1 MKYLNFDKTQLINLE
16 YSLSKEI
23 LRTNRGGAFSLTT
36 IIGCNTRKYH
46 GLLICP
52 VPQLE
57 DHRFVLLSSFDE
69 SIIKE
74 DIEFNLGLH
83 KYSGDNYSPKGHKY
97 VDDFYI
103 ENVVG
108 IIYKVGD
115 ITLRKESIM
124 IDQEDQILIKYTLEE
139 SSGKIRLRFKPF
151 LAFRNIHELSKA
163 NLYINTRI
171 DYISN
176 GIKSCLYEKFPFLH
190 MQFSKKTEFIQVP
203 DWYYNIEYMEEL
215 KRGYDYQED
224 LFVPGYFEL
233 DLDKGES
240 IIFSASTKEID
251 PKELEIIFSY
261 QTSQRIKRENFEDC
275 LLNAANQFFV
285 QKGDSLLVNAGYPW
299 FSVWGRD
306 TFLALPGLA
315 HSSNTKYKCKHVLK
329 SMLKNF
335 SDGLFPNLMVGESM
349 AYNSVDAP
357 LLFIRALQLCSS
369 STNRD
374 KWEIFGKVVKRI
386 LSSYKEGLPNIKM
399 HDNGLIY
406 AGNKSLALTWMDAI
420 IDNEPVTPRTG
431 YQVEINALWYNAISY
446 SLEIAKEIG
455 DSQFVNEWKT
465 MPELIKDSFI
475 NTFWDNDKKY
485 LADHVNK
492 EGKNWQVRP
501 NMIIAT
507 GLKYSPLDKEKKIA
521 ILDIC
526 TKELLTEK
534 GLRTLSP
541 KDVQYCG
548 IYKGSQKE
556 RDRAYHQGTVWPW
569 LLEFYCETYLEIH
582 GKDGIPFIKEIVKN
596 FEPEIKNHGIG
607 TISEIYDGDTP
618 HQARGAISQAWSV
631 SALLKI
637 IRMVN
642 KYS

>member
-69 SIIKE
+69 SIIK
-74 DIEFNLGLH
+74 DDTEFNLGLH

-115 ITLRKESIM
+115 VTLRKESIM
-124 IDQEDQILIKYTLEE
+124 VDQEDQILIKYTLEE
-139 SSGKIRLRFKPF
+139 SPGKIRLRFKPF

-171 DYISN
+171 DNISN
-176 GIKSCLYEKFPFLH
+176 GIKSCLYEEFPFLH

-233 DLDKGES
+233 DLNKGES
-240 IIFSASTKEID
+240 IIFSASTKKID
-251 PKELEIIFSY
+251 PKELETIFSY
-261 QTSQRIKRENFEDC
+261 QASQRIKRENFEDC

-285 QKGDSLLVNAGYPW
+285 QKGDSLVINAGYPW

-315 HSSNTKYKCKHVLK
+315 HSSNNKYRCKYVLI
-329 SMLKNF
+329 SMLENF
-335 SDGLFPNLMVGESM
+335 SDGLFPNLIVGESM

-357 LLFIRALQLCSS
+357 LLFIRALQLCNS
-369 STNRD
+369 STNME
-374 KWEIFGKVVKRI
+374 KWEIFGEVIKSI
-386 LSSYKEGLPNIKM
+386 LSSYKKGLPNIKM

-406 AGNKSLALTWMDAI
+406 AGNKDLALTWMDALV
-420 IDNEPVTPRTG
+420 DNKPVTPRTG

-455 DSQFVNEWKT
+455 DSPFINEWDN
-465 MPELIKDSFI
+465 MPKLIKESYT

-485 LADHVNK
+485 LADHVSK
-492 EGKNWQVRP
+492 DEKNWQVRP

-507 GLKYSPLDKEKKIA
+507 ALKYSPLDREKKIA

-526 TKELLTEK
+526 TKELLTDK

-548 IYKGSQKE
+548 IYEGSQKE
-556 RDRAYHQGTVWPW
+556 RDKAYHQGTVWPW
-569 LLEFYCETYLEIH
+569 LLEFYCETYLELH

-607 TISEIYDGDTP
+607 TISEIYDGDPP
-618 HQARGAISQAWSV
+618 HKARGAISQAWSV

-637 IRMVN
+637 IRMIKEN
-642 KYS
+642 S